1 MRKKKAFTTIAY
13 MVDGRCQVHRLKL
26 DWLGQPISWLV
37 RNGKTLTFSLSMQVT
52 SCSFLHQ
59 LEITIQCI
67 LYFVYQGVS
76 RQIHWKAV
84 NARAKTLVKAQSVA
98 AAGAVKGSLQ
108 QSALNRKSFLEKVLP
123 KQPPPQRVPK
133 ETPASPK
140 QKEGEKRPGRATG
153 STRFQSDS
161 IWLTRTCRCAEK
173 FVLRSVVSVV
183 HLWFLSNREAN
194 KLRHIKNGNTNWYQS
209 HKILK
214 GNNLTFGCLN
224 CGGLQDNLKRQ
235 HIASLGLDIIV
246 HTETHLQQHMLHTES
261 EQFPE
266 YYCF

>member
-1 MRKKKAFTTIAY
+1 
-13 MVDGRCQVHRLKL
+13 
-26 DWLGQPISWLV
+26 
-37 RNGKTLTFSLSMQVT
+37 MQVT

-98 AAGAVKGSLQ
+98 AAGAVKGSLE

-140 QKEGEKRPGRATG
+140 QKEGEKRPGGATG
-153 STRFQSDS
+153 STPDS
-161 IWLTRTCRCAEK
+161 KVTR
-173 FVLRSVVSVV
+173 S
-183 HLWFLSNREAN
+183 
-194 KLRHIKNGNTNWYQS
+194 G
-209 HKILK
+209 
-214 GNNLTFGCLN
+214 
-224 CGGLQDNLKRQ
+224 
-235 HIASLGLDIIV
+235 
-246 HTETHLQQHMLHTES
+246 
-261 EQFPE
+261 
-266 YYCF
+266 